1 MAHQAKPQV
10 AAAGTQPKP
19 QVKATAAAA
28 AVAQPKPQP
37 KLQRPLSSRPNRS
50 KVAVSVSANVS
61 VSEQQAQ
68 AEAQSMTVARKSVL
82 FVLAVG
88 VAYGLYLVLSGQLDE
103 FVTAL
108 AGVDTSWVC
117 LALVCYGLYYVLGV
131 SAYALAVVADPTC
144 KVGIRDLM
152 SVEASGIF
160 FYNLTPNGAG
170 GPPSQ
175 IYRLIRAGLSV
186 GAAGAL
192 QYTRFIIYE
201 AGEGIF
207 AALMLLFRGTYFI
220 ETYGDVFFVAS
231 LLFGFKILEVF
242 FLLAVCFWPQ
252 VISKLGRGIL
262 RLLAHIPVLT
272 KRCESWTEALDLH
285 ILEFSE
291 GFKNAA
297 KNVPEM
303 LITLVVTLFQL
314 GCLYALPWFVLRA
327 FDLPADLLTCLACG
341 SMLELLTSAIPLP
354 GGTFGAE
361 GGFAFLF
368 SPMFGVST
376 PAGYVIWRLVEYFLP
391 ILCSIPLLGM
401 RSHSGITVYARYRR
415 LRTAWIR
422 ISRRIIDGP
431 TRTHAA
437 GVRVHVGSGGLVV
450 IKSTPG
456 VKHAAISSDYVRK
469 VVLNPKTSAR
479 PSHPQAS
486 TRVNP
491 HVHTRTSPRIIIDEP
506 HASTSHRPRP

>member
-1 MAHQAKPQV
+1 MAHQAKPQA

-19 QVKATAAAA
+19 QVKA

-37 KLQRPLSSRPNRS
+37 KQQPKLQRPLSTRTNRS

-160 FYNLTPNGAG
+160 FYNLSPNGAG

-231 LLFGFKILEVF
+231 LLFGFKI
-242 FLLAVCFWPQ
+242 PQ
-252 VISKLGRGIL
+252 V
-262 RLLAHIPVLT
+262 
-272 KRCESWTEALDLH
+272 
-285 ILEFSE
+285 F
-291 GFKNAA
+291 
-297 KNVPEM
+297 
-303 LITLVVTLFQL
+303 
-314 GCLYALPWFVLRA
+314 
-327 FDLPADLLTCLACG
+327 
-341 SMLELLTSAIPLP
+341 
-354 GGTFGAE
+354 
-361 GGFAFLF
+361 
-368 SPMFGVST
+368 
-376 PAGYVIWRLVEYFLP
+376 
-391 ILCSIPLLGM
+391 
-401 RSHSGITVYARYRR
+401 
-415 LRTAWIR
+415 
-422 ISRRIIDGP
+422 
-431 TRTHAA
+431 
-437 GVRVHVGSGGLVV
+437 
-450 IKSTPG
+450 
-456 VKHAAISSDYVRK
+456 
-469 VVLNPKTSAR
+469 
-479 PSHPQAS
+479 
-486 TRVNP
+486 
-491 HVHTRTSPRIIIDEP
+491 
-506 HASTSHRPRP
+506 